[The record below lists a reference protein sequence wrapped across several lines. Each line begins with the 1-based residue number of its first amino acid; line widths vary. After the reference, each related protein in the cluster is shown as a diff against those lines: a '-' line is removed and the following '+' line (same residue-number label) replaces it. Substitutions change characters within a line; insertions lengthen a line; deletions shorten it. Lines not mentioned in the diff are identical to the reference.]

1 MNLRETDEEAF
12 VATLHGIDPE
22 KMDKLVKEESKT
34 KQSSTDKDKS
44 TSVGDADAEKEL
56 KEKSSETPELSS
68 SMVLS
73 EQENKRN
80 ELFAT
85 IAKKVN
91 AVADNP
97 LLRLE
102 VRPDV
107 INILI

>member
-1 MNLRETDEEAF
+1 MPLSIDRLPQNELQKAVYKLRKKHEFEKVVQMNLRETDEEAF

-56 KEKSSETPELSS
+56 KEKSSESPELSS

-73 EQENKRN
+73 E
-80 ELFAT
+80 
-85 IAKKVN
+85 
-91 AVADNP
+91 
-97 LLRLE
+97 
-102 VRPDV
+102 
-107 INILI
+107 